1 VGKYKKFDVVDFL
14 KSEEDFEMFVI
25 ALREDGAPES
35 LIEKAYRDIERARI
49 VHNVPAPEPAAALQ
63 A

>member
-14 KSEEDFEMFVI
+14 KNEEDFEMFVA
-25 ALREDGAPES
+25 ALREDGASEG

-49 VHNVPAPEPAAALQ
+49 VHNVPEPEPAVAL
-63 A
+63 